1 VSRTTALALLAAVAV
16 TVAGCAA
23 ADNPTRRGSTSPQV
37 RCLVDP
43 HETGTRPLIFLFCIE
58 SP

>member
-1 VSRTTALALLAAVAV
+1 VSRTATLAVLAAVAV
-16 TVAGCAA
+16 TVAGCATA
-23 ADNPTRRGSTSPQV
+23 NSDPRGSTSPQV

-43 HETGTRPLIFLFCIE
+43 HETGMRPLIFLFCIE

>member
-1 VSRTTALALLAAVAV
+1 VSGTAALAVLAVVAI
-16 TVAGCAA
+16 TVAGCATA
-23 ADNPTRRGSTSPQV
+23 NPGPRDSRSPQV

-43 HETGTRPLIFLFCIE
+43 HETGMRPLIFFFCIE